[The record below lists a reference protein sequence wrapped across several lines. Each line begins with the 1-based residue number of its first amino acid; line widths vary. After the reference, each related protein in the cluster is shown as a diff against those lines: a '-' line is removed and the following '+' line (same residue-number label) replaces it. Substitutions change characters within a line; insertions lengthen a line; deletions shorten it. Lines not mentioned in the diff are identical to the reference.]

1 MPTIA
6 VLVKNVPDTWSTKTL
21 EADNTLDRQNADNV
35 LDEINEYAVE
45 AALRLKESAGYRV
58 VAVTMGPE
66 GCEEALRKAIAMG
79 ADDAVSLIDD
89 SLAGS
94 DAIATAWALHN
105 VLNTVAAG
113 DELALIIA
121 GNQSSDGGTGALAGL
136 LAEYRQVP
144 AVAQAHNLRV
154 EGGRVHATREDERG
168 TWELSAALPAIVT
181 VTEQSDKPRFP
192 NFKGMKAAKKHEIT
206 RVTLADIGVVAAQ
219 VGLAHSAT
227 NVVSATEVP
236 PRVAGDLLEGPADVV
251 AAQVVDKLAE
261 KNLI

>member
-1 MPTIA
+1 MSTIA

-21 EADNTLDRQNADNV
+21 AADNTLDRSSADNV

-45 AALRLKESAGYRV
+45 AALRLRDDNDGYKV

-79 ADDAVSLIDD
+79 ADDAISLIDD

-94 DAIATAWALHN
+94 DAIATAWALN
-105 VLNTVAAG
+105 SVLSTIEDLSLV
-113 DELALIIA
+113 IM
-121 GNQSSDGGTGALAGL
+121 GNQSSDGSTGVLPGM

-144 AVAQAHNLRV
+144 ALTQAYNLRI
-154 EGGRVHATREDERG
+154 EAQQIHGTRDDERG
-168 TWELSAALPAIVT
+168 TWEVAAALPAVVA

-206 RVTLADIGVVAAQ
+206 RYSAADIGLEAVP
-219 VGLAHSAT
+219 SAT
-227 NVVSATEVP
+227 AVTSATEVP
-236 PRVAGDLLEGPADVV
+236 PRTAGELLEGPADDI
-251 AAQVVDKLAE
+251 AAQVVEHLAAR
-261 KNLI
+261 NLI